1 MKLCIYLSVHSP
13 DEPCELAQCLK
24 HDDSTIN
31 IILLIIIII
40 IIFYFFIFLFFFTPV
55 LSAQGM
61 KKLSYA
67 KKNQAGMAI
76 TPRPPSQSY
85 YEVEWH

>member
-1 MKLCIYLSVHSP
+1 VWLIFTDRC
-13 DEPCELAQCLK
+13 CLVERYYYYY
-24 HDDSTIN
+24 
-31 IILLIIIII
+31 
-40 IIFYFFIFLFFFTPV
+40 YFFLTPV
-55 LSAQGM
+55 LSSQGM

-85 YEVEWH
+85 HEVEWH

>member
-1 MKLCIYLSVHSP
+1 MIWVAVCQP
-13 DEPCELAQCLK
+13 
-24 HDDSTIN
+24 
-31 IILLIIIII
+31 LIIIII
-40 IIFYFFIFLFFFTPV
+40 IIIIIFFFTPV
-55 LSAQGM
+55 LSSQGM

-85 YEVEWH
+85 HEVEWH

>member
-1 MKLCIYLSVHSP
+1 
-13 DEPCELAQCLK
+13 
-24 HDDSTIN
+24 
-31 IILLIIIII
+31 
-40 IIFYFFIFLFFFTPV
+40 
-55 LSAQGM
+55 M

-85 YEVEWH
+85 HEVEWH